1 MLLPFFTWMQNL
13 PLSTAVQSSVWM
25 AAVVNIAHLISLA
38 FFAGAVLIVDLRLLG
53 TGAREQPIAQLAG
66 DARPWQ
72 FWGLLALFFTGL
84 PQLASL
90 AIRNY
95 YNFSFWFKMTALLL
109 AVIYMFTIRR
119 SVVFADPASVSP
131 AKAKLVGLVSIVL
144 WMCVVIP
151 ARLIGLT

>member
-1 MLLPFFTWMQNL
+1 MLLPFFNWMQNL
-13 PLSTAVQSSVWM
+13 PLSTLIQSSAWM
-25 AAVVNIAHLISLA
+25 AAVVNILHLISLS

-53 TGAREQPIAQLAG
+53 TGARNQPVAQLAG

-72 FWGLLALFFTGL
+72 LGGLLALFLTGL

-119 SVVFADPASVSP
+119 KVVFADPGTVSP
-131 AKAKLVGLVSIVL
+131 AQAKLVGFVSIVL
-144 WMCVVIP
+144 WACVVIP
-151 ARLIGLT
+151 ARMIGLT